1 MMTIITL
8 WWYLQ
13 SVAVMREEALHF
25 FFHLQVVPVFTLL
38 LFFNLFLLFF
48 IYFLFY
54 FIFKPETLY

>member
-1 MMTIITL
+1 MVTIITL

-48 IYFLFY
+48 YLFFILFY
-54 FIFKPETLY
+54 F